1 MIRAFQTTDLEAVM
15 ELWLRGNLQA
25 HAFIEDTYWEQ
36 SFDLVKEMLPDAE
49 AYVYEN
55 KATSAVEGF
64 IGLVD
69 NSYIA
74 GIFVKDSARSQG
86 IGKQLLDYIKAD
98 RQRLTLK
105 VYEKNKRAL
114 QFYQREGFQIQSE
127 SLDENTG
134 EQEYEMVWNYNSY
147 PRQSLR

>member
-69 NSYIA
+69 NS
-74 GIFVKDSARSQG
+74 
-86 IGKQLLDYIKAD
+86 
-98 RQRLTLK
+98 
-105 VYEKNKRAL
+105 
-114 QFYQREGFQIQSE
+114 
-127 SLDENTG
+127 
-134 EQEYEMVWNYNSY
+134 
-147 PRQSLR
+147 

>member
-1 MIRAFQTTDLEAVM
+1 MHI
-15 ELWLRGNLQA
+15 WLNANLQA
-25 HAFIEDTYWEQ
+25 HGFIPADYWKSHFEQ
-36 SFDLVKEMLPDAE
+36 VKQLLPDAKL
-49 AYVYEN
+49 YIYEEFP
-55 KATSAVEGF
+55 ASPCGF
-64 IGLVD
+64 IGMSGD
-69 NSYIA
+69 YIA